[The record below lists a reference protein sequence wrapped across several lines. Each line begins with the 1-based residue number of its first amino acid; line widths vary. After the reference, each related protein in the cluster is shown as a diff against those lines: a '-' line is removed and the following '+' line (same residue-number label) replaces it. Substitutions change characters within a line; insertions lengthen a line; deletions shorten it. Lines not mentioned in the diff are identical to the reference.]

1 MDFRHL
7 IVTCLFSMLRLS
19 FETQKIKENYAIFI
33 DKSPLFFCQRQA
45 DNSVNT
51 PMLPSL
57 TPGCTDSL
65 HPGVKDGN
73 MGVSGN

>member
-1 MDFRHL
+1 MN
-7 IVTCLFSMLRLS
+7 ITG
-19 FETQKIKENYAIFI
+19 IKYGEIRFFI
-33 DKSPLFFCQRQA
+33 HKSPLFFCQKQA

-51 PMLPSL
+51 PMLAHPL
-57 TPGCTDSL
+57 TPGCTDFL

>member
-1 MDFRHL
+1 MN
-7 IVTCLFSMLRLS
+7 ITGIKSAKYGSS
-19 FETQKIKENYAIFI
+19 FH
-33 DKSPLFFCQRQA
+33 KSPLFFCQRQA

-73 MGVSGN
+73 MGVSGNKSTVPNNENHPALPIL